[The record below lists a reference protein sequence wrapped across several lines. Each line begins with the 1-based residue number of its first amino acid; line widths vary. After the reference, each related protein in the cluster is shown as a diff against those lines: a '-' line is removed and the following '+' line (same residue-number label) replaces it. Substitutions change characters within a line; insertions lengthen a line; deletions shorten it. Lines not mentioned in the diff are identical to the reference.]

1 MVIQIWLLASFD
13 KMNTWLSKSPP
24 KLQAPAGVPEV
35 RADRGYVLWRQ
46 TDPKGNPEDAG
57 HACSIPSL
65 QVSTEPSHSSFMR
78 GLGFYCSTV
87 RHGTASSHPRVILP
101 PWEYVEK
108 FSVVKI
114 GGCYWHLVGKSQGC
128 CSSSYKPHPPTT
140 NSVQAQNVSGAEED
154 GSIQKYKSREMIF
167 LSNSKF
173 AISPTLH
180 TGESD
185 VTLHRQPCWE
195 EGERH

>member
-1 MVIQIWLLASFD
+1 MFSGGKQIPKGIQ
-13 KMNTWLSKSPP
+13 KMQATHVPFLPSKSPHS
-24 KLQAPAGVPEV
+24 QATPPLSEAW
-35 RADRGYVLWRQ
+35 D
-46 TDPKGNPEDAG
+46 
-57 HACSIPSL
+57 
-65 QVSTEPSHSSFMR
+65 STAAQS
-78 GLGFYCSTV
+78 
-87 RHGTASSHPRVILP
+87 HGTASSHPRVVLP
-101 PWEYVEK
+101 PWQYVEK

-128 CSSSYKPHPPTT
+128 RLSSYKPHPPMTK
-140 NSVQAQNVSGAEED
+140 SVQAQNASGADED
-154 GSIQKYKSREMIF
+154 GSIQKYKSWEMIF
-167 LSNSKF
+167 LSNIKF